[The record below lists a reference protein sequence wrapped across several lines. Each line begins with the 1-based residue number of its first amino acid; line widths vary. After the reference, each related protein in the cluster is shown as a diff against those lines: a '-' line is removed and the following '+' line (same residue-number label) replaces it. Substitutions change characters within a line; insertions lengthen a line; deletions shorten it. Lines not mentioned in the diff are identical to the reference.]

1 MRKGK
6 ASQVLIS
13 VVICTYNRSYLLKRA
28 LSSLSKQTLNLEH
41 FEVVVV
47 DDGSRDETAKLCDM
61 MRSELPNLRYTSTG
75 NNVGV
80 AGARNIGVKVSSG
93 NYILFTDDDC
103 IAAKNWVEYLSAAL
117 NREPI
122 AAGAIVSPVSNYF
135 KLCHNIAEFH
145 AVMKGKK
152 AGPVDF
158 LAGANMGF
166 RRSVLEELGG
176 FDVRSVAEDMELV
189 LRARMKGYRVFFLP
203 EAVVMHDPD
212 RSTFTSIVKYSAN
225 HASETILLRNKYRSM
240 LKTPM
245 VLRSP
250 SLILATAPL
259 IALKVTASIYLLNPG
274 LIKYFPTLPMV
285 FALKLAWCWGAARG
299 LRNQKNLSFKEERIG

>member
-1 MRKGK
+1 M
-6 ASQVLIS
+6 
-13 VVICTYNRSYLLKRA
+13 
-28 LSSLSKQTLNLEH
+28 
-41 FEVVVV
+41 V
-47 DDGSRDETAKLCDM
+47 DDGSRDETAEVCDI
-61 MRSELPNLRYTSTG
+61 MRSELPNLRYVSTG
-75 NNVGV
+75 SNVGV
-80 AGARNIGVKVSSG
+80 ARARNIGVKVSSG

-103 IAAKNWVEYLSAAL
+103 IAAKNWIEGLSAAL
-117 NREPI
+117 DREPI
-122 AAGAIVSPVSNYF
+122 AAGALVSPVSNYF

-166 RRSVLEELGG
+166 RRSVLKELGG
-176 FDVRSVAEDMELV
+176 FNVRSKFAEDMELV
-189 LRARMKGYRVFFLP
+189 LRARMKGYRVFFVP

-225 HASETILLRNKYRSM
+225 HASETILLRNKYRSI

-259 IALKVTASIYLLNPG
+259 MALNVTASIYLRNLG

-285 FALKLAWCWGAARG
+285 FALKLAWCWGASRG